1 MTTLEKVQN
10 VMRVSHTMQ
19 NSPCRINKKRP
30 LADKCSARGF
40 LLFCEIKSDYTLVI
54 VNFNAVD
61 LISLITGQLYLVFCE
76 HIYRA
81 YSLWSG
87 FIGVLY

>member
-1 MTTLEKVQN
+1 MTTLEKAQS

-19 NSPCRINKKRP
+19 NSPCRINKKKP

-40 LLFCEIKSDYTLVI
+40 LLFCEIKSDYTVVI
-54 VNFNAVD
+54 VDFNAVD
-61 LISLITGQLYLVFCE
+61 LVGLITCQLNLIFSE
-76 HIYRA
+76 HIDRA